1 MRPIEIGTLRP
12 IVIGAGR
19 GRRLNSMTD
28 REPKC
33 YARIRR
39 PSHHRSHARRPR
51 RIRIGKNPV
60 FIGGYLIDVIR
71 DDYPDVTLCHND
83 HWEHNNILTSLFC
96 ADEYMDGGF
105 VCTYAD
111 ILYRSSVVRRA
122 LQHSGDIV
130 LCIDVEWRT
139 RYADRSQHPENDAEK
154 VIASGDRVAA
164 INRGIS
170 PEAATGEYIGVAKF
184 TARGAEQLREHFESA
199 SAQHGGRIWKDGTSF
214 EKAYLIHLLEEMVE
228 AGVPI
233 HVVTTQ
239 GEYMEVDTEED
250 YTLANERW
258 EV

>member
-33 YARIRR
+33 YARIGG
-39 PSHHRSHARRPR
+39 R
-51 RIRIGKNPV
+51 RIIDLMLDVLDESGLGKPV

-228 AGVPI
+228 ASMPI